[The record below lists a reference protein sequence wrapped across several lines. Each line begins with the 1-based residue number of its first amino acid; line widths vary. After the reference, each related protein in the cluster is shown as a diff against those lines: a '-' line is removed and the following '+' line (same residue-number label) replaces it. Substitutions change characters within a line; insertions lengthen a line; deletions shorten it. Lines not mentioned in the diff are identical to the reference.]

1 MYRTVVIAGRPNVGK
16 SRLFNRLARKRISIV
31 HDQPG
36 ITRDIVT
43 TRVADG
49 DYTLQD
55 TGGLGLKGGETPAQ
69 LIAASEKQVAFAIDT
84 ATLILFVVDGLEG
97 LTASD
102 ICIAAELRK
111 SKKNVLLVVNKADFG
126 EEKIDLSEAYRLGL
140 GDPLFVSA
148 EHGRGETALREAIV
162 KSLKAGE
169 EKAEGLKAETQTAA
183 TANAA
188 AAPATAAP
196 AAGTPLNPQPS
207 PAQPSALQPFPT
219 ALQPFSSPPPLC
231 VCFIGRPNVGKSSL
245 SNRLLKSDRLIVSDI
260 PGTTR
265 DAVSHDFT
273 FRGRDKKL
281 HDFRLID
288 TAGIKAATKL
298 ASPVEY
304 FSRLRSLDSIK
315 ETDVVFLVLDAMD
328 GVTQQDKAIAG
339 EAIKERKP
347 IIVVV
352 NKWDLV
358 HKAFADGATAGTA
371 LRHFRNEREYREKY
385 EKAVFERLYF
395 TPGAPLIFVSAMS
408 GHEVSRMLNS
418 AVKLHRTLD
427 KRIPTARLNQ
437 HLIHLAERTPPPAVA
452 GRRFRIY
459 YATQTGTRPFRIKI
473 FCNREG
479 HLAESYRRYLEA
491 GIVEEFDLHGC
502 PVYFDLVGKKKD
514 PERAGEYSEE
524 KRAHLARLRQ
534 NKPVPPGPNGALGEN
549 YDPGDDAPFETI
561 ED

>member
-1 MYRTVVIAGRPNVGK
+1 MSRSVVIVGRPNVGK

-31 HDQPG
+31 HDKPG
-36 ITRDIVT
+36 ITRDVVT
-43 TRVADG
+43 TRIADG

-69 LIAASEKQVAFAIDT
+69 LIAASEKQVSFAIDT

-97 LTASD
+97 LTALD
-102 ICIAAELRK
+102 TRIAAELRK
-111 SKKNVLLVVNKADFG
+111 GKKPVLLVVNKADFG
-126 EEKIDLSEAYRLGL
+126 EEKIDVAEAYRLGL
-140 GDPLFVSA
+140 GEPLFISA
-148 EHGRGETALREAIV
+148 EHGRGETDLRTAIKKHLDASDTGEAV
-162 KSLKAGE
+162 
-169 EKAEGLKAETQTAA
+169 ETQDG
-183 TANAA
+183 
-188 AAPATAAP
+188 APK
-196 AAGTPLNPQPS
+196 
-207 PAQPSALQPFPT
+207 
-219 ALQPFSSPPPLC
+219 PLC

-245 SNRLLKSDRLIVSDI
+245 SNRLLRSDRLIVSDV

-265 DAVSHDFT
+265 DAVTHDFQ

-281 HDFRLID
+281 HPFRLID

-315 ETDVVFLVLDAMD
+315 ETDVVFVVLDAME

-339 EAIKERKP
+339 EAIKEHKP

-358 HKAFADGATAGTA
+358 HKAFADGTTAGTA
-371 LRHFRNEREYREKY
+371 LRGFKDEREYREKY

-408 GHEVSRMLNS
+408 GYEVSRMLNS
-418 AVKLHRTLD
+418 AVKLHRVLD
-427 KRIPTARLNQ
+427 KKIPTARLNK
-437 HLIHLAERTPPPAVA
+437 LIVHLAERTPPPAVA

-459 YATQTGTRPFRIKI
+459 YATQTSNHPFRIKI

-479 HLAESYRRYLEA
+479 NLAENYRRYLEA
-491 GIVEEFDLHGC
+491 GVINEFDLHGC
-502 PVYFDLVGKKKD
+502 PVYFDLVGKKID
-514 PERAGEYSEE
+514 PERVGKYSDE
-524 KRAHLARLRQ
+524 KRAHLARLRK
-534 NKPVPPGPNGALGEN
+534 NSPAGETPG
-549 YDPGDDAPFETI
+549 GDDDDFQPFETI

>member
-1 MYRTVVIAGRPNVGK
+1 MSRTVVIAGRPNVGK

-31 HDQPG
+31 HDRPG

-43 TRVADG
+43 THVADG

-69 LIAASEKQVAFAIDT
+69 LIAAVEKQVSFAIDT

-97 LTASD
+97 LTALD
-102 ICIAAELRK
+102 IRIAGELRK

-126 EEKIDLSEAYRLGL
+126 EEKIDISEAYRLGL

-148 EHGRGETALREAIV
+148 EHGRGEPALRDAIA
-162 KSLKAGE
+162 KNLKAE
-169 EKAEGLKAETQTAA
+169 ELKAETQTAVTAIVTA
-183 TANAA
+183 TAIAATAA
-188 AAPATAAP
+188 ATASAIATTAPATATPATAP
-196 AAGTPLNPQPS
+196 ATATTTATLAAGAPPPSNLPPPNLQPFS
-207 PAQPSALQPFPT
+207 PSALQPFP
-219 ALQPFSSPPPLC
+219 PPPPPSLC

-245 SNRLLKSDRLIVSDI
+245 SNRLLKSERLIVSDI

-265 DAVSHDFT
+265 DAVSHHFT
-273 FRGRDKKL
+273 FRGRDKKP

-304 FSRLRSLDSIK
+304 FSRLRALDSIK

-347 IIVVV
+347 IIIVV

-358 HKAFADGATAGTA
+358 HKAFADDATAGTA

-418 AVKLHRTLD
+418 ALKLHRTLD
-427 KRIPTARLNQ
+427 TKISTARLNQ
-437 HLIHLAERTPPPAVA
+437 LLLRLADRTPPPAVA

-479 HLAESYRRYLEA
+479 NLAENYRRYLEA
-491 GIVEEFDLHGC
+491 GLVREFDLHGC
-502 PVYFDLVGKKKD
+502 PVYFDLVGKKR
-514 PERAGEYSEE
+514 E
-524 KRAHLARLRQ
+524 
-534 NKPVPPGPNGALGEN
+534 
-549 YDPGDDAPFETI
+549 
-561 ED
+561 